1 MAGML
6 SHRPD
11 DLVIKPLAFYWK
23 SFWQFPVRISLML
36 FMEILQA
43 CMLVMLPYAV
53 KNIVTAA
60 DNHDP
65 LKGTM
70 WDSIHDPFMMLV
82 ALTLAMAAFS
92 RISGAM
98 LLYVARHI
106 RRQPR
111 IWLFEHLLKHSMEY
125 FSNRHSG
132 ALGAKIH
139 DVTHGM
145 AMATWTL
152 LFDFVGLFI
161 LFVASAVTVGMVYLP
176 MGLMILAWGVLY
188 VTMVSL
194 LTIPR
199 IYWIE
204 RVSRERAN
212 ITGRIIDSV
221 ANVFSLKAYAQSAF
235 EQDRLGAYM
244 ANEEKAVFR
253 YGLWG
258 EAIHWTHFILT
269 FVLIVGSVYYSV
281 SSYEAG
287 NIELATISYLF
298 TLVLVL
304 STHSRH
310 LTWSLQAFMEYVGQ
324 IRDGIHTIMCD
335 HEIADK
341 EKAGKLKIKKGT
353 LAFDNISFGYSGQ
366 GGKAV
371 IDNLTLN
378 VPAGQKL
385 GLVGSSGAGK
395 STLVSL
401 LLRFYEIDS
410 GTIKIDG
417 QALADVTQDSLR
429 EAISVI
435 PQDTTLFHRSLA
447 DNIRYGCHDA
457 SDGDVIEA
465 AKRAH
470 AHDFIKDLP
479 KGYETMVGERGLKL
493 SGGQRQRIA
502 IARAILKN
510 APILVLDEAT
520 SALDSESEQLIQ
532 DSLFEL
538 MKGKTVIAIA
548 HRLSTIAQ
556 LDRLVVMEQ
565 GRIVEDGNHKALLKS
580 KGHYAK
586 LWKMQSGGF
595 LGDENV

>member
-1 MAGML
+1 ML
-6 SHRPD
+6 
-11 DLVIKPLAFYWK
+11 LL
-23 SFWQFPVRISLML
+23 
-36 FMEILQA
+36 EILQA
-43 CMLVMLPYAV
+43 CMLVLLPYAV

-60 DNHDP
+60 DNHNP
-65 LKGTM
+65 ANGTM
-70 WDSIHDPFMMLV
+70 WDSIHDPFMLLV
-82 ALTLAMAAFS
+82 ALTMAMAAFS
-92 RISGAM
+92 RLSGAL
-98 LLYVARHI
+98 LLYVARYI

-132 ALGAKIH
+132 ALGAKVH

-161 LFVASAVTVGMVYLP
+161 LFIASAVTVGMVYLP
-176 MGLMILAWGVLY
+176 LGIMIFVWGVVY
-188 VTMVSL
+188 VGMVSL

-212 ITGRIIDSV
+212 ITGRVIDTVS
-221 ANVFSLKAYAQSAF
+221 NVFSLKAYAQSLH
-235 EQDRLGAYM
+235 EQDLLKDTMTA
-244 ANEEKAVFR
+244 EEKAVFR

-269 FVLIVGSVYYSV
+269 FLLITGSVYISV
-281 SSYEAG
+281 QHYEAG

-304 STHSRH
+304 STNARH

-324 IRDGIHTIMCD
+324 IRDGIHTIMRE
-335 HEIADK
+335 HEIADNGSAK
-341 EKAGKLKIKKGT
+341 QLEVTKG
-353 LAFDNISFGYSGQ
+353 AIDFVNVSFGYSGQ
-366 GGKAV
+366 AGKCV
-371 IDNLTLN
+371 IENLTLD

-385 GLVGSSGAGK
+385 GVVGSSGAGK

-401 LLRFYEIDS
+401 LLRFYETDT
-410 GTIKIDG
+410 GLIKIDG
-417 QALADVTQDSLR
+417 QKLSEVTQDSLR
-429 EAISVI
+429 EHISVI
-435 PQDTTLFHRSLA
+435 PQDTTLFHRTLA
-447 DNIRYGCHDA
+447 DNIRYGCQDA
-457 SDGDVIEA
+457 TDEQVIEA
-465 AKRAH
+465 AQKAH
-470 AHDFIKDLP
+470 AHEFIKDLP
-479 KGYETMVGERGLKL
+479 KGYDTMVGERGLKL

-520 SALDSESEQLIQ
+520 SALDSESESLIQ
-532 DSLFEL
+532 ESLFRL
-538 MKGKTVIAIA
+538 MEGKTVIAIA
-548 HRLSTIAQ
+548 HRLSTIAR
-556 LDRLVVMEQ
+556 LDRLIVMEQ
-565 GRIVEDGNHKALLKS
+565 GAIVEDGNHETLLKA

-586 LWKMQSGGF
+586 LWDMQSGGF
-595 LGDENV
+595 LGDGHTEG